1 MMIFHC
7 SLSPR
12 NYQHV
17 LAFAFA
23 IEEINKDA
31 QLLSNTTLGSI
42 IENDAFDS
50 LDTTWNILSFLCN
63 GQGDPP
69 NYISAREDKLMAV
82 IGGLTSP
89 NSRQAAHVLNTYK
102 IPQFSYGSFDPVLR
116 EKGQFPAFYQMV
128 PREDLQYVGIV
139 QLLKH
144 FGWTWIGLI
153 VSDDNSGETFL
164 RMLSPKLLE
173 SKICLAWME
182 VIPFILS
189 FSPEEVLLEKL
200 GPKEAF
206 LLQSEICVI
215 LVYGDNQSMEGLRLI
230 LYKNEIVDMR
240 PLEKVWITTPEWDI
254 TGVFSWVKFT
264 SKSLHGALSF
274 TLHTKLVPGFQDFL
288 EALNPYQSN
297 IPFLK
302 LFWFTAFQCLFPEVD
317 YTPKNLEMCTGKE
330 KLGSLPGSV
339 FEMAVSGQ
347 SYNIYNAVYLVAYAL
362 HAMDSVRAK
371 LNSRRDGPKWFPS
384 QIKPWQIHSFL
395 RSTRFNNSA
404 GEEIYFDD
412 NGELSGGYDLI
423 NLVTFPNGSF
433 HRVIVGSLK
442 PQATAEDGFYLNGSA
457 IVWNQKFNQTMPR
470 SSCVESCHSGHSMVV
485 QEGKPVCCYDCLAC
499 SQGRIST
506 QTDAEQCKMCPEDEY
521 PNKEQDQCIPKGISY
536 LSYEEPLGLVLS
548 SSAFVLSVATVILF
562 ISFRLH
568 WDTPIVK
575 ANNRSL
581 SCVLLSSLL
590 LCFLCSF
597 LFIGRPGRVTCLLR
611 QSVFGIIFCIAVSC
625 VLAKTITVVLAFM
638 VTKPGNRMRKWAGTR
653 LAGSVIILFSFI
665 QAGICVVWLATS
677 PPFPELDMHSQV
689 DAIIVQCNEGSP
701 LMLYLLLG
709 YMGVLATISFMVAF
723 LAGKLPD
730 TFNEAKLI
738 TFSML
743 VFCSVWLS
751 FVPTYLSTKGK
762 FMVVVEVFSILMSG
776 AGLLTCIFLPKIYI
790 IMLRPELNTRDQIA
804 RTKGTLNCAGHFCIP

>member
-1 MMIFHC
+1 MIFHC

-102 IPQFSYGSFDPVLR
+102 IPQVS
-116 EKGQFPAFYQMV
+116 MV

-254 TGVFSWVKFT
+254 T
-264 SKSLHGALSF
+264 ALSF

-384 QIKPWQIHSFL
+384 QIKPC
-395 RSTRFNNSA
+395 A

-433 HRVIVGSLK
+433 HRVIGTEAMKLPFLHFTYEK
-442 PQATAEDGFYLNGSA
+442 LL
-457 IVWNQKFNQTMPR
+457 TMPR

-804 RTKGTLNCAGHFCIP
+804 RTKGTLNCAGHENLQQARLSARAPWLTQ